1 MTLREGGMVFE
12 EFDLRE
18 DTLVVFFGCCFL
30 FTTLTFSVLG
40 WKVGKS
46 QRAREKAASNIEC
59 SSFNS

>member
-1 MTLREGGMVFE
+1 MVFE